1 MNLASAVGSA
11 TNSSARRVD
20 ADGADSSN
28 SYKGRRDGSR
38 RDASSGVSSSSDK
51 HCSVTSN
58 GASSGT
64 EVFQDSIET
73 TTSAGDGTGGVG
85 AAAWDRAVG
94 EIGPERLGAVEGF
107 ETPGE
112 TGLEWLRASS
122 EGREGGASEER
133 PREQK
138 KSEEEEFLRG
148 DGGFGDPDVAVEG
161 GVSASDNERE
171 VNEEEILRRD
181 GGFGDPDVAV
191 EGGVSASDDAAEF
204 TRGERFWNG
213 VPARQAITR
222 TDGEYRCCY
231 GVQVAGLPLD
241 ISEEDTWQM
250 MEGRGGEVV
259 DVRLYKGTPL
269 EEFGQV
275 DGLRLEQS
283 ADRAA
288 GKTSEADIGGP
299 FGESDSLAA
308 PEPQLH
314 SVVTFQSKEAYQAAL
329 ATRIVTLGSTT
340 AHVRAC
346 PAGLE
351 PLVVR
356 FESKNTHRRQAR
368 HQARQQG
375 RHSLDCSA
383 VHFWPQDIPVLAVD
397 LRAAGVVDVTI
408 AVADGSSQ
416 GVAEVKE
423 RLKAASPQWAVSLPF
438 DPPISPCLPLEPA
451 EGSESPVGRHPPLRP
466 AHQPLLPLGAWL
478 KAASPQWAVSLPFD
492 PLITPCWPSE
502 PGGRGTAS
510 LNPLHPSASPSPPA
524 PPQAPRQLKAASPQW
539 AVSLPFDPLINPCI
553 PLEPRGGGAKKQ
565 RARLQKVQDRLD
577 GMGLRLQRLLVQVE
591 DLSDVIGREVAAL
604 EGGLDGDGHSDRCS
618 NRRHMRNQ
626 ARDTMGTHC
635 SGQDAALY
643 HCLMRTLIPV
653 TCVTRFESCLPPY
666 HTPHFADSSNRIVAI
681 KRGEME
687 IEEEQSPPQHQQR
700 RPGSKAAPM
709 AAWLVEARDGSLSL
723 SEDALAFAIAEWRMS
738 GATKSARI
746 HLVHV
751 LTHISVDRDMM
762 RLPISE
768 VSPMT
773 ADTHEKN
780 MRAMLLDPLVKF
792 ALKNEA
798 DVDIIVVRNDDR
810 KAGMLEIAKQ
820 LSPHR
825 VFVSAK
831 PSMFGKRS
839 AIAIIEA
846 LSGPFFAAHLPDN
859 ARLVALQ
866 GKKVLKDITIG
877 SPGSCA
883 ASPVVELA
891 RGNAAARDAHYL
903 SAPQTPPRG
912 FLSPAGSRK
921 FSPPAERE
929 QRADSTSPPAS
940 SASANGA
947 AAATSSS
954 SGSAKL
960 SAKLTSFWR
969 TSSQDLSGSQSGP
982 QRSESLG
989 SPPRSLKSASPA
1001 DSNRSFKQ
1009 QSQPRPPSPG
1019 YFDASHSSKWGEKAS
1034 QGGKKAPMKPGIVVD
1049 GRGGAE
1055 AHGQGGA
1062 DADGLEVTLVEGET
1076 PRSRGGV
1083 RGGASMPF
1091 RRCSEEG
1098 KAADAGHADAS
1109 DGPFDG
1115 RSSTTGSLV
1124 ATRPPHRNA
1133 LPSLPS
1139 ISSQPGCLHLD
1150 AGTVAGATGNFSDR
1164 LCLMPRHP
1172 LVRAY
1177 NGYMGGIQIV
1187 AAQMSGPDWLSGPA
1201 DPESASSAP
1210 SPFEAAAQRFIAP
1223 LEHAHICPLLGC
1235 SPSLRCL
1242 VYPRP
1247 PGSTSLATRLA
1258 CCGAGGGGSGGAMS
1272 RTSSSGS
1279 LVHRS
1284 SSAGSFNSPDSSTSE
1299 RFVEGSAGNGPVGTR
1314 SLGGGSLRPLSWQT
1328 RLKIV
1333 TQTCRALTWLHQQS
1347 PPIAAGCLGV
1357 ETVLLTRDD
1366 SCKLLLAGVAAL
1378 AADPGKMSEKLN
1390 REMGMEG
1397 YICLAEDGGERKGR
1411 EGLGVG
1417 WNEGGKEIGKG
1428 QSGGA
1433 EAGDVFALGLL
1444 MLHLLTGWVDGGAVR
1459 QLLAACWAA
1468 ADIHRAVEVVARAAR
1483 QSCQMQPCCDW
1494 PDGVLYSLA
1503 MVALECAEECQEWR
1517 PVLVGCVMDQVL
1529 EIEADAQEGL

>member
-1 MNLASAVGSA
+1 
-11 TNSSARRVD
+11 
-20 ADGADSSN
+20 
-28 SYKGRRDGSR
+28 
-38 RDASSGVSSSSDK
+38 
-51 HCSVTSN
+51 
-58 GASSGT
+58 
-64 EVFQDSIET
+64 
-73 TTSAGDGTGGVG
+73 
-85 AAAWDRAVG
+85 
-94 EIGPERLGAVEGF
+94 
-107 ETPGE
+107 
-112 TGLEWLRASS
+112 
-122 EGREGGASEER
+122 
-133 PREQK
+133 
-138 KSEEEEFLRG
+138 
-148 DGGFGDPDVAVEG
+148 
-161 GVSASDNERE
+161 
-171 VNEEEILRRD
+171 
-181 GGFGDPDVAV
+181 
-191 EGGVSASDDAAEF
+191 
-204 TRGERFWNG
+204 
-213 VPARQAITR
+213 
-222 TDGEYRCCY
+222 
-231 GVQVAGLPLD
+231 
-241 ISEEDTWQM
+241 
-250 MEGRGGEVV
+250 
-259 DVRLYKGTPL
+259 
-269 EEFGQV
+269 
-275 DGLRLEQS
+275 
-283 ADRAA
+283 
-288 GKTSEADIGGP
+288 
-299 FGESDSLAA
+299 
-308 PEPQLH
+308 
-314 SVVTFQSKEAYQAAL
+314 
-329 ATRIVTLGSTT
+329 
-340 AHVRAC
+340 
-346 PAGLE
+346 
-351 PLVVR
+351 
-356 FESKNTHRRQAR
+356 
-368 HQARQQG
+368 
-375 RHSLDCSA
+375 
-383 VHFWPQDIPVLAVD
+383 
-397 LRAAGVVDVTI
+397 
-408 AVADGSSQ
+408 
-416 GVAEVKE
+416 
-423 RLKAASPQWAVSLPF
+423 
-438 DPPISPCLPLEPA
+438 
-451 EGSESPVGRHPPLRP
+451 
-466 AHQPLLPLGAWL
+466 
-478 KAASPQWAVSLPFD
+478 
-492 PLITPCWPSE
+492 
-502 PGGRGTAS
+502 
-510 LNPLHPSASPSPPA
+510 
-524 PPQAPRQLKAASPQW
+524 
-539 AVSLPFDPLINPCI
+539 
-553 PLEPRGGGAKKQ
+553 
-565 RARLQKVQDRLD
+565 
-577 GMGLRLQRLLVQVE
+577 
-591 DLSDVIGREVAAL
+591 
-604 EGGLDGDGHSDRCS
+604 
-618 NRRHMRNQ
+618 
-626 ARDTMGTHC
+626 
-635 SGQDAALY
+635 
-643 HCLMRTLIPV
+643 
-653 TCVTRFESCLPPY
+653 
-666 HTPHFADSSNRIVAI
+666 
-681 KRGEME
+681 ME
-687 IEEEQSPPQHQQR
+687 IEEEQSPLQHQQR
-700 RPGSKAAPM
+700 RPGTMAAAM

-780 MRAMLLDPLVKF
+780 MRALLLDPLVKF
-792 ALKNEA
+792 ARTNEAEVDIIVAEVDIIVA

-810 KAGMLEIAKQ
+810 KAGLLEIAKQ

-839 AIAIIEA
+839 AIAIIDA

-883 ASPVVELA
+883 ASPVVDLP
-891 RGNAAARDAHYL
+891 RGNAAAAGDAHYV

-912 FLSPAGSRK
+912 FLSSAGSRK
-921 FSPPAERE
+921 YSPPAERG

-940 SASANGA
+940 SASHGATNGA
-947 AAATSSS
+947 AAASAASPHLAPSS
-954 SGSAKL
+954 SGSGAL

-969 TSSQDLSGSQSGP
+969 TSSQDLSGP
-982 QRSESLG
+982 QTEPLES
-989 SPPRSLKSASPA
+989 PSARVPSVSSVE
-1001 DSNRSFKQ
+1001 SNRSFKQ
-1009 QSQPRPPSPG
+1009 RPPSPG
-1019 YFDASHSSKWGEKAS
+1019 YFETSRSSKWGEKAS
-1034 QGGKKAPMKPGIVVD
+1034 HSEKWEISSHSNKGGRKSSAGGAVAQKNATPLKPGIVVD
-1049 GRGGAE
+1049 GRGSAE
-1055 AHGQGGA
+1055 ADWGA
-1062 DADGLEVTLVEGET
+1062 GAVAEAEGLEVTLVEGET
-1076 PRSRGGV
+1076 PRSRGGA
-1083 RGGASMPF
+1083 RGGASMPS
-1091 RRCSEEG
+1091 RRCSEDG
-1098 KAADAGHADAS
+1098 KAADAEHADAF

-1187 AAQMSGPDWLSGPA
+1187 AAQMNGPDWLSGPA

-1299 RFVEGSAGNGPVGTR
+1299 RFVEGSAGNGLVGTR

-1333 TQTCRALTWLHQQS
+1333 THTCRALTWLHQES

-1417 WNEGGKEIGKG
+1417 WNEGGKENGKG

-1433 EAGDVFALGLL
+1433 EAGDVFAFGLL
-1444 MLHLLTGWVDGGAVR
+1444 ILHLLTGWVDGGAVR

-1529 EIEADAQEGL
+1529 EIEADAQEGFGYHPSPAGSPPATPPYPSPLRGSFIHFRPCSPHPSPPSFLVIITPLPIACCDLIPPPSVAPLSTSAPAPPIPLRPPSARPFCTAWRSGGKRGGEGGKCV

>member
-1 MNLASAVGSA
+1 
-11 TNSSARRVD
+11 
-20 ADGADSSN
+20 
-28 SYKGRRDGSR
+28 
-38 RDASSGVSSSSDK
+38 
-51 HCSVTSN
+51 
-58 GASSGT
+58 
-64 EVFQDSIET
+64 
-73 TTSAGDGTGGVG
+73 
-85 AAAWDRAVG
+85 
-94 EIGPERLGAVEGF
+94 
-107 ETPGE
+107 
-112 TGLEWLRASS
+112 
-122 EGREGGASEER
+122 
-133 PREQK
+133 
-138 KSEEEEFLRG
+138 
-148 DGGFGDPDVAVEG
+148 
-161 GVSASDNERE
+161 
-171 VNEEEILRRD
+171 
-181 GGFGDPDVAV
+181 
-191 EGGVSASDDAAEF
+191 
-204 TRGERFWNG
+204 
-213 VPARQAITR
+213 
-222 TDGEYRCCY
+222 
-231 GVQVAGLPLD
+231 
-241 ISEEDTWQM
+241 
-250 MEGRGGEVV
+250 
-259 DVRLYKGTPL
+259 
-269 EEFGQV
+269 
-275 DGLRLEQS
+275 
-283 ADRAA
+283 
-288 GKTSEADIGGP
+288 
-299 FGESDSLAA
+299 
-308 PEPQLH
+308 
-314 SVVTFQSKEAYQAAL
+314 
-329 ATRIVTLGSTT
+329 
-340 AHVRAC
+340 
-346 PAGLE
+346 
-351 PLVVR
+351 
-356 FESKNTHRRQAR
+356 
-368 HQARQQG
+368 
-375 RHSLDCSA
+375 
-383 VHFWPQDIPVLAVD
+383 
-397 LRAAGVVDVTI
+397 
-408 AVADGSSQ
+408 
-416 GVAEVKE
+416 
-423 RLKAASPQWAVSLPF
+423 
-438 DPPISPCLPLEPA
+438 
-451 EGSESPVGRHPPLRP
+451 
-466 AHQPLLPLGAWL
+466 
-478 KAASPQWAVSLPFD
+478 
-492 PLITPCWPSE
+492 
-502 PGGRGTAS
+502 
-510 LNPLHPSASPSPPA
+510 
-524 PPQAPRQLKAASPQW
+524 
-539 AVSLPFDPLINPCI
+539 
-553 PLEPRGGGAKKQ
+553 
-565 RARLQKVQDRLD
+565 
-577 GMGLRLQRLLVQVE
+577 
-591 DLSDVIGREVAAL
+591 
-604 EGGLDGDGHSDRCS
+604 
-618 NRRHMRNQ
+618 
-626 ARDTMGTHC
+626 
-635 SGQDAALY
+635 
-643 HCLMRTLIPV
+643 
-653 TCVTRFESCLPPY
+653 
-666 HTPHFADSSNRIVAI
+666 
-681 KRGEME
+681 ME

-1529 EIEADAQEGL
+1529 EIEADAQEGLTRRDGGKKKKGQQCACWGTSGDAEEWGEEEEGAAVRVLRHEWRVLRFNESTRQSVARVATVAVDTPLLSPIRLAPSLSPCPHGLDLKPQVQGSSSGPHQHVLNISALLLCSAFPPPFSPPLLCFPTPLLSPTALASHPPPCPYGADLKSMAAAAFTSCHLHHPPSSASHSTRILCLGLGGGSLPLFLAHALPFAHVDAVEIDPAVIAAATRHMGFPAWAVRPAADSHSGLKAQAEAEGEASLVGVTPMAGGQKAGVTVASDATAEAERVVWQGLYGRVAVYNEDAVSFVLRAAERIGRGGGDGESGRRGEGESADAGDREEQQEPYDLVLVDVFDGSDETPPELLDRDGPFLRALAQLVHPRHGTVVVSVMNVHADVPPPSLWERVTGRFGDGWADESTQRGRRIHKICRAYSSSLLPPSGIAFTTTTPSQGNMTLEVQRGVVLGEMARERESGCHLRERRSVLRRLKTPFSPSAPVSLSRLPPYSSSLLHPAETHTARQSGIALTTTTPSQGNMTLVVQRGVVLEGGGGNRQAELEGRLKEAAAAVEEEGAVPFTVAPRVVRGLKAELEGRLKEAAAAVEEGGAVPFTVAPRVVRGLKVFPVEWWCC